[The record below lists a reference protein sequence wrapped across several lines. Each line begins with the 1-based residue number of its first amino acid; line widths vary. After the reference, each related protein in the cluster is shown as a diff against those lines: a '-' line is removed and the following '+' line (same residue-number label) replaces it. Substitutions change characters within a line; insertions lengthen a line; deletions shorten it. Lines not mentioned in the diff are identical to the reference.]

1 MLSVYT
7 IQQASNDHAESQ
19 YLGLQVGALS
29 GGLAGALWSPDGNLL
44 CLVSLQ
50 GQLLLM
56 NKVSAPHA
64 SVLLACTLLLG
75 QHQQVQKQNGRVQ
88 GAMKSHAVALRSCKS
103 MHPSSGLLLPKRAER
118 RFPPCRAVTMK
129 KKCFI

>member
-1 MLSVYT
+1 MIGMHT
-7 IQQASNDHAESQ
+7 RQRASHDHAESQ

-56 NKVSAPHA
+56 NKVSQPHA
-64 SVLLACTLLLG
+64 SVVPPRHLLWGNINKSKAGSQSTGCHGSTCCVLLQL
-75 QHQQVQKQNGRVQ
+75 QE
-88 GAMKSHAVALRSCKS
+88 
-103 MHPSSGLLLPKRAER
+103 RAS
-118 RFPPCRAVTMK
+118 
-129 KKCFI
+129 I